1 MCRMPS
7 LLLLWAC
14 LLGRLAMAAP
24 QPPQPV
30 PCQPAAEAVLALAN
44 AWRQEAR
51 QCGAQTLAAAPALRW
66 NEALQQSAQ
75 RFAAEL
81 AARGEL
87 SHQGVGSPT
96 LRERVREAGYAL
108 RAVGENL
115 AAGPLGLD
123 EVFSL
128 WAASEA
134 HCSNLMRGDFEE
146 VGLACISGTGRY
158 ERFWV
163 LHLAAPARRF

>member
-7 LLLLWAC
+7 LLLLCAC
-14 LLGRLAMAAP
+14 LLGRLALAAP
-24 QPPQPV
+24 PPA
-30 PCQPAAEAVLALAN
+30 PCQPSADAVLALAN

-51 QCGAQTLAAAPALRW
+51 QCGGQAWAAAPALRW

-75 RFAAEL
+75 RFATEL

-87 SHQGVGSPT
+87 SHQGISSPT
-96 LRERVREAGYAL
+96 LRERVRETGYAL

-128 WAASEA
+128 WTSSEA
-134 HCSNLMRGDFEE
+134 HCSNLMRADFEE
-146 VGLACISGTGRY
+146 LGLACVTGSGRY